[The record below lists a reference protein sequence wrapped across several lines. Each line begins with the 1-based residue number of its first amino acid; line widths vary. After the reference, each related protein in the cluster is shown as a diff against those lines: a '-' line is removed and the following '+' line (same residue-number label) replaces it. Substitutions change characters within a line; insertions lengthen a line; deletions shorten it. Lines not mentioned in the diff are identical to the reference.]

1 LNPSN
6 DGYEL
11 QFGINRVSFIDDRNI
26 NKSAICNKQQKR
38 GTKKFL
44 SDVKKM
50 DEKKLLTHLSKC
62 FGGKFER
69 RRLIFRRDGIDHG

>member
-1 LNPSN
+1 
-6 DGYEL
+6 
-11 QFGINRVSFIDDRNI
+11 
-26 NKSAICNKQQKR
+26 
-38 GTKKFL
+38 
-44 SDVKKM
+44 M